1 MRKNWK
7 IAILVASIG
16 LMSAVVRAQDAAE
29 YGAAS
34 GQSSMGVQTIKTPVT
49 PAPAADTSK
58 SAAASDAKGATSP
71 NLPLSSGP
79 SPAEVNRKSLEQD
92 AGKHAAKLLLR
103 STPGTAE
110 VFVNDLTVGRT
121 PVLLLV
127 PAGKYRIA
135 MRGDHQ
141 EWGDETIGVLPD
153 ETQVVLIHLKPRYP
167 SSITLH

>member
-7 IAILVASIG
+7 IAILIASIG
-16 LMSAVVRAQDAAE
+16 FMWGVVRAQDAAE

-34 GQSSMGVQTIKTPVT
+34 GQSSMGVQTIRIPVT
-49 PAPAADTSK
+49 PPADTSK
-58 SAAASDAKGATSP
+58 GAGAPDAKAATSP
-71 NLPLSSGP
+71 NLPLSPSP
-79 SPAEVNRKSLEQD
+79 SPAEANRKTLEHD

-110 VFVNDLTVGRT
+110 VFVNDLAVGRT

-127 PAGKYRIA
+127 PAGKYKIS

-153 ETQVVLIHLKPRYP
+153 ETQVVLLHLKPRYP